1 MFILGIIFLTLFAF
15 VIKFNED
22 TWDYIARLLY
32 FVLVWGYQ
40 IIVINKVVKNLLET
54 MNEESEQKNQFRL
67 ILQNIME
74 PIIIVSKTGIEVVN
88 EQFLNYFR
96 LIIMSQ
102 S

>member
-1 MFILGIIFLTLFAF
+1 
-15 VIKFNED
+15 
-22 TWDYIARLLY
+22 
-32 FVLVWGYQ
+32 
-40 IIVINKVVKNLLET
+40 